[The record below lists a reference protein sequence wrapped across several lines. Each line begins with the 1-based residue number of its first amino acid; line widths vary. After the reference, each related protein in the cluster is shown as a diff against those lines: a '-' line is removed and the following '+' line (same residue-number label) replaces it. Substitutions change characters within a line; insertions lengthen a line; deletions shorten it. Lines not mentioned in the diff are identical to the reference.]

1 VNRRAQMP
9 RGAWTRW
16 SVDVRE
22 RFGAEPLC
30 IALANTRNWRHAE
43 APLERLN
50 SYADVI
56 ELARRERLVDEAG
69 VQRLEAQAARHPR
82 VAEAELAALIALREA
97 IFRGFSARAAGGR
110 MVEAD
115 LAIVTG
121 SFNAAVGALSL
132 ELCDGALVPRAHE
145 TRDALT
151 MVRLQAAVSAIALL
165 TAPHADKVRECADDR
180 GCGWLF
186 VDLTRN
192 GSRRYCFS
200 NECGNR
206 ARQAAFRAR
215 HRAEAGATG

>member
-1 VNRRAQMP
+1 VTRNTRPP
-9 RGAWTRW
+9 RGAWSRW
-16 SVDVRE
+16 SVEVSE
-22 RFGAEPLC
+22 TFAAAPLC
-30 IALANTRNWRHAE
+30 LALANTRNWRRGE

-50 SYADVI
+50 AYADVI

-69 VQRLEAQAARHPR
+69 AERLAVQAARHPR
-82 VAEAELAALIALREA
+82 VADAELAALVALREA

-110 MVEAD
+110 MLESD
-115 LAIVTG
+115 LAIITG

-145 TRDALT
+145 TRDGLPI
-151 MVRLQAAVSAIALL
+151 MRLQAAVSAIALL
-165 TAPHADKVRECADDR
+165 TAPHAEKVRECADDR

-192 GSRRYCFS
+192 GSPRYCFS

-215 HRAEAGATG
+215 HRVEADAVS

>member
-1 VNRRAQMP
+1 M
-9 RGAWTRW
+9 
-16 SVDVRE
+16 
-22 RFGAEPLC
+22 
-30 IALANTRNWRHAE
+30 
-43 APLERLN
+43 
-50 SYADVI
+50 I
-56 ELARRERLVDEAG
+56 ELARRQRLVDEAG

-121 SFNAAVGALSL
+121 SFNAAVGALRSSSATARS
-132 ELCDGALVPRAHE
+132 CRGRTRRA
-145 TRDALT
+145 TRCRWCA
-151 MVRLQAAVSAIALL
+151 LQAAVSAIALM
-165 TAPHADKVRECADDR
+165 TAAHADKVRECADDR